1 MKPKLLAL
9 VLMALAI
16 VPGCKNENDD
26 EATNIIR
33 FNDGQFTLYRGY
45 SYKYSDALQT
55 GATPFV
61 INLLGEGVSYSTD
74 AGKFTGT
81 GALINAYIYSENI
94 AEVKNGLYTIDIFSQ
109 KGIYTADSCKV
120 YYNYD
125 FAQDTGKIYSI
136 KAGTFDVVNLG
147 RIMSYKID
155 IQTADFI
162 HFTGEFRGT
171 VDPF

>member
-1 MKPKLLAL
+1 MKRKLLPL

-16 VPGCKNENDD
+16 VTGCKNENDD
-26 EATNIIR
+26 EVINIIR

-45 SYKYSDALQT
+45 SFKYSDTLET

-61 INLLGEGVSYSTD
+61 INLLGEGVSYSSD
-74 AGKFTGT
+74 AGKFAGT
-81 GALINAYIYSENI
+81 GSLINAYFYSENI
-94 AEVKNGLYTIDIFSQ
+94 AEIKNGLYTIDIFSQ
-109 KGIYTADSCKV
+109 KGIYTADSCRV

-125 FAQDTGKIYSI
+125 FDQDTGKVFTI

-147 RIMSYKID
+147 RLMSYKID

-162 HFTGEFRGT
+162 QFTGEFRGT
-171 VDPF
+171 VDPL

>member
-1 MKPKLLAL
+1 
-9 VLMALAI
+9 MALAI
-16 VPGCKNENDD
+16 VTGCKNENDD
-26 EATNIIR
+26 EVTNIIR

-45 SYKYSDALQT
+45 SYKYSDALET

-61 INLLGEGVSYSTD
+61 INLLGEGVSYSSD
-74 AGKFTGT
+74 AGKFIGT
-81 GALINAYIYSENI
+81 GSLVTGYFYSENI

-109 KGIYTADSCKV
+109 KEINTADSCRV

-125 FAQDTGKIYSI
+125 FAQDTGKVYTI
-136 KAGTFDVVNLG
+136 KAGIFDVVNLG
-147 RIMSYKID
+147 RLMSYKID

-171 VDPF
+171 VDPL

>member
-1 MKPKLLAL
+1 MKRKLLGM

-16 VPGCKNENDD
+16 VTSCKNDNDD
-26 EATNIIR
+26 QDINIIR

-45 SYKYSDALQT
+45 SHKYSYALET

-61 INLLGEGVSYSTD
+61 INLLGEGVSYSID

-81 GALINAYIYSENI
+81 GSLVTGYFYSENI

-109 KGIYTADSCKV
+109 KGKYTADSCKI

-125 FAQDTGKIYSI
+125 FAQDTGKIYTI

-147 RIMSYKID
+147 RLMSYKID
-155 IQTADFI
+155 IQTADYI

-171 VDPF
+171 VDPL